1 MRYVALLR
9 GINVSGQK
17 MIKMDA
23 LKLHFDMPGISNVV
37 TYIQSGNVL
46 FDTKETDNNK
56 LRNKIE
62 KQLTLK
68 LGYDVP
74 TIVRS
79 LEEIK
84 EAVDNCP
91 FTEELPERRVYI
103 IFLSAAPPA
112 ALHTALDTYKND
124 AEEIKVIG
132 QDLYIVSGGIGKS
145 KLTLALIEKKLG
157 VTATMRN
164 LTTSKKL
171 LEL

>member
-1 MRYVALLR
+1 
-9 GINVSGQK
+9 

-23 LKLHFDMPGISNVV
+23 LKPHFEMPGISNVV

-46 FDTKETDNNK
+46 FDSKETDNSK
-56 LRNKIE
+56 LRKKIE

-84 EAVDNCP
+84 EAVNNCP
-91 FTEELPERRVYI
+91 FTEELPERRVYVV
-103 IFLSAAPPA
+103 FLSDAPPA
-112 ALHTALDTYKND
+112 ELHNALDAYTND
-124 AEEIKVIG
+124 VEEVKVIG

-145 KLTLALIEKKLG
+145 KLTLGLIEKKLG
-157 VTATMRN
+157 VTGTMRN
-164 LTTSKKL
+164 LTTSNKL